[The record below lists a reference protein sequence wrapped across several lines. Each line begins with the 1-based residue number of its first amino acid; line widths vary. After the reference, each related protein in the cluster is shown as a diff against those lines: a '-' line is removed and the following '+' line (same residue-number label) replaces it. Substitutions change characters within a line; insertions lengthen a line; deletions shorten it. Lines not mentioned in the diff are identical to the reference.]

1 MEFVKVAQTDE
12 FEIGEKRKITVHN
25 REILL
30 VNVQNTYYA
39 IANKCPHKG
48 RSLCDCEL
56 DKYNIICSKHGSIF
70 DLKTGNAVQGA
81 KILFVSVKVD
91 DVKSYP
97 VIIEGGNIF
106 VGVE

>member
-1 MEFVKVAQTDE
+1 MEFVKIARTDE
-12 FEIGEKRKITVHN
+12 FEIGEKRKITIHN

-30 VNVQNTYYA
+30 VNIQNTYYA

-56 DKYNIICSKHGSIF
+56 DKYNIICPKHGSIF
-70 DLKTGNAVQGA
+70 DIKTGNAVQDA
-81 KILFVSVKVD
+81 KIFFVSVKVD

-97 VIIEGGNIF
+97 VIIEGSDIL

>member
-1 MEFVKVAQTDE
+1 MEFVKVARTDE
-12 FEIGEKRKITVHN
+12 FEIGEKRKIIVHN

-30 VNVQNTYYA
+30 INFQNTYYA
-39 IANKCPHKG
+39 IADKCPHKG
-48 RSLCDCEL
+48 RSLCECEL
-56 DKYNIICSKHGSIF
+56 DKHNIICPGHGAIF
-70 DLKTGNAVQGA
+70 DIRTGDAVQGA

-97 VIIEGGNIF
+97 VIIEGRDIL

>member
-48 RSLCDCEL
+48 GFLCDCEI

>member
-1 MEFVKVAQTDE
+1 MEYVKVAQIDE

-25 REILL
+25 SEILL
-30 VNVQNTYYA
+30 INVQNTYYA
-39 IANKCPHKG
+39 IANKCPHRA
-48 RSLCDCEL
+48 RSLCDCEI

-70 DLKTGNAVQGA
+70 DIRTGDAVQGA

-91 DVKSYP
+91 DVKRYP
-97 VIIEGGNIF
+97 VIIEGSDIL

>member
-1 MEFVKVAQTDE
+1 MEFVKVARTDK

-39 IANKCPHKG
+39 IANKCPHMG

-70 DLKTGNAVQGA
+70 DIRTGNAVQGA
-81 KILFVSVKVD
+81 KILFVNVKVN
-91 DVKSYP
+91 DVNIFP
-97 VIIEGGNIF
+97 VIIKGRDIL